1 MRRLLLLLLV
11 PAVIM
16 TTLVAGLTLVGPPV
30 SPVVSSLV
38 APLVAALGPS
48 PVSAG
53 TGGQRSSA
61 REVARI
67 APSAPARAEVTEVAT
82 AARAAEKA
90 AAEARAKAAAEA
102 RAKARAAAEARAKA
116 RAAAEARAKARAAAR
131 EEAAAEARAARAAQ
145 RREDRR
151 KADVAA
157 VQSRLAELKYYVDAI
172 DGAAGPA
179 TISAITAFQKVNG
192 LSADGVVGPLT
203 RAALDKPVTP
213 ELQGGAATRV
223 EIDLT
228 KQVLYYVQDGQ
239 LQRIV
244 AVSSGS
250 GESYETS
257 SGGTATSLTP
267 VGTYIVERKI
277 PGIREAEL
285 GSLYDPMYFYAGWAI
300 HGSDSVPSYPAS
312 HGCVRVSRADALWL
326 YPRLGIGT
334 QVSLYGG
341 THTFSA
347 GSGAAGTS
355 VPAGDTGAA
364 EVDS

>member
-90 AAEARAKAAAEA
+90 AVEARAK
-102 RAKARAAAEARAKA
+102 
-116 RAAAEARAKARAAAR
+116 AAAEARAKARAAAR

-179 TISAITAFQKVNG
+179 TISAVTAFQKVNG

>member
-179 TISAITAFQKVNG
+179 TISAVTAFQKVNG